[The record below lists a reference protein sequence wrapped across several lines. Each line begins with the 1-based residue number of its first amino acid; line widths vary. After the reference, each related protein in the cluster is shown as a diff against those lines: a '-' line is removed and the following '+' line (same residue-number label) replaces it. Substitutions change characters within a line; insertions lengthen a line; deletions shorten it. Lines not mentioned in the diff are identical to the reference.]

1 MRKSIRLKLFISISG
16 LILFFVVLSLFLNT
30 SYLKTY
36 YISEK
41 EETLL
46 NSSEKIYNMY
56 TGYPEKISLALEKIE
71 RTRNVHTTILD
82 KDYYLIYDSQPRTF
96 HINGGRNESSL
107 PPKVSVADIVA
118 NLQQL
123 QQGQPSIHIRRDNRL
138 GTDFVEL
145 IHLLKNGDILIL
157 NTPLEAIDEST
168 AIANRFLM
176 FTGIFTVLIGS
187 ILAFIF
193 ARRFTRPILELNAIA
208 QNMAHLDFSQKYRAD
223 SEDEIGELGQ
233 SINSLSDQLDMSITG
248 LKEANQKLLADI
260 EHERKIDQ
268 MRKEFVS
275 NVSHELK
282 TPLAL
287 IQGYAEG
294 LKVNVAEDEESK
306 NYYCDVIMDEAV
318 KMNKLVRDLL
328 DLSQI
333 ESGYFHLEKVNFD
346 LRLLI
351 DQVVEKCEPL
361 FNEKSL
367 TCRIESNM
375 ESEQITVNADIIRT
389 EQVLVNYLNN
399 ALNHVDK
406 ELMIKISINPSPDLA
421 DKVRVAVFNSGLP
434 IPEELLDQ
442 IWISFYKVD
451 KARTR
456 DYGGTGLGLS
466 IVKAIQD
473 LHNNKYGLVNR
484 NNGVEFWFELDLR
497 LLA

>member
-16 LILFFVVLSLFLNT
+16 LILFFVALSLFLNT
-30 SYLKTY
+30 GYLKTY
-36 YISEK
+36 YISQK
-41 EETLL
+41 KETLL
-46 NSSEKIYNMY
+46 SSSEKIYNMY
-56 TGYPEKISLALEKIE
+56 TGNPEKISLALEKIE

-82 KDYYLIYDSQPRTF
+82 QDYYLIYDSQPRIF
-96 HINGGRNESSL
+96 HMDDIRHEASL
-107 PPKVSVADIVA
+107 PPKVSVVDIVT

-123 QQGQPSIHIRRDNRL
+123 KQGQPIMHIRRDNRL

-168 AIANRFLM
+168 AIANRFLL
-176 FTGIFTVLIGS
+176 FTGILTVLIGS

-193 ARRFTRPILELNAIA
+193 ARRFTRPILELNEIA
-208 QNMAHLDFSQKYRAD
+208 QNMAHLDFSRKYRAD

-294 LKVNVAEDEESK
+294 LKVNIVDDEESK
-306 NYYCDVIMDEAV
+306 NYYCDVIMDEAG
-318 KMNKLVRDLL
+318 KMAKLVRELL

-333 ESGYFHLEKVNFD
+333 ESGYFHLEKVKFD
-346 LRLLI
+346 LCLLI
-351 DQVVEKCEPL
+351 EQVVEKYEPL
-361 FNEKSL
+361 FTEKGL
-367 TCRIESNM
+367 VCPVENNIDA
-375 ESEQITVNADIIRT
+375 EQITVNADIIRT

-399 ALNHVDK
+399 ALNHADN
-406 ELMIKISINPSPDLA
+406 ELVIKISVNPSPDHA
-421 DKVRVAVFNSGLP
+421 GKVRISVFNTGLP
-434 IPEELLDQ
+434 VPQESIDQ
-442 IWISFYKVD
+442 IWTSFYKVD

-473 LHNNKYGLVNR
+473 RHNNKYGVVNHD
-484 NNGVEFWFELDLR
+484 NGVEFWFELDWVS
-497 LLA
+497 